1 MKCALD
7 GFNGPGA
14 TGSKEYIF
22 LLVFTALDHVVLTQ
36 GPQEVQGKLEHSIKL
51 KKKKKTLN
59 GVMVD
64 CATNVKVQVDIPA

>member
-1 MKCALD
+1 M
-7 GFNGPGA
+7 
-14 TGSKEYIF
+14 
-22 LLVFTALDHVVLTQ
+22 LVFTALDHVVLTQ